1 MTELPP
7 APSGTQ
13 DTLFGEMHVRIEGQE
28 RVTVSGENVPTTVL
42 ERDPASEA
50 DAQIAIGTRD
60 AAHLTLTVDG
70 VRVPLWPARG
80 RLRRRTY
87 RVETE
92 YDGAR
97 YALVPDSVPSSRLTR
112 DGTRLG
118 DFSSDGDETV
128 VAEWVQGHTAP
139 TARPADASIGYALA
153 AAFGTGGQPAWM
165 MLADMVSAAI
175 P

>member
-1 MTELPP
+1 MTARPP
-7 APSGTQ
+7 AHSGTQ

-28 RVTVSGENVPTTVL
+28 RVTVSGAGVPTTVL

-50 DAQIAIGTRD
+50 DPQIAIGTRN

-70 VRVPLWPARG
+70 VRVPLRPARG

-97 YALVPDSVPSSRLTR
+97 YVLVPDSVPSSRLTR
-112 DGTRLG
+112 DGTHLG

-128 VAEWVQGHTAP
+128 IAEWAGA
-139 TARPADASIGYALA
+139 TARPVDASIGYALA

-165 MLADMVSAAI
+165 MLADTVSAAI